1 MISPGQKA
9 FARLTVANPL
19 PPGTLANPAPEEWRA
34 ELLGRIAAE
43 NAPATHPRR
52 RARRRTRLVLAAV
65 AALALLAVPSYG
77 VARDVI
83 DWVRGEPAPKSV
95 VDEFG
100 TYAPEL
106 GYQPDSGGAVLVAV
120 DEGDVRL
127 YSTKN
132 DKGSYCL
139 LLRAPG
145 RPSGDG
151 GTCIQPKWAAEPL
164 IAGTLG
170 ATGGDDE
177 SSTHFIGGRSDHPD
191 ARSIR
196 FADPDGHTISRPI
209 GFDGFFVASVR
220 VPRSACGAGD
230 WRPTFVVLDAN
241 GDEVAKAA
249 ITLLFSYPAQRVC
262 SFVPPHPPSV
272 GASRAP

>member
-1 MISPGQKA
+1 V
-9 FARLTVANPL
+9 LVA
-19 PPGTLANPAPEEWRA
+19 
-34 ELLGRIAAE
+34 
-43 NAPATHPRR
+43 
-52 RARRRTRLVLAAV
+52 VV
-65 AALALLAVPSYG
+65 ALALLAVPSFG

-83 DWVRGEPAPKSV
+83 DWVRGEPAPQSV

-100 TYAPEL
+100 TYAPQL

-170 ATGGDDE
+170 SAAGDDD
-177 SSTHFIGGRSDHPD
+177 SSTQFIGGRSDHPA

-196 FADPDGHTISRPI
+196 FTDPEGRTISRPI

-220 VPRSACGAGD
+220 VPWSVCGAGD
-230 WRPTFVVLDAN
+230 WRPTFIVLDAN
-241 GDEVAKAA
+241 GDEVARAP
-249 ITLLFSYPAQRVC
+249 ITLLFSYPSKGVC
-262 SFVPPHPPSV
+262 GSVPPHPPSV
-272 GASRAP
+272 GARQDP

>member
-9 FARLTVANPL
+9 FARLSAANPL
-19 PPGTLANPAPEEWRA
+19 PLGTQPAPQEWRA

-43 NAPATHPRR
+43 DAPATHPRR
-52 RARRRTRLVLAAV
+52 RARRRKRLVLAGV
-65 AALALLAVPSYG
+65 AALALLAIPSYG
-77 VARDVI
+77 VARDMI
-83 DWVRGEPAPKSV
+83 DWVRGEPAPQSV

-100 TYAPEL
+100 TYAAQL

-120 DEGDVRL
+120 DEGHVRL

-151 GTCIQPKWAAEPL
+151 GTCIQPTWAAEPL

-170 ATGGDDE
+170 SSAGDDD
-177 SSTHFIGGRSDHPD
+177 SSTQFIGGRTDHPA

-196 FADPDGHTISRPI
+196 FTDPDGQTISRPI
-209 GFDGFFVASVR
+209 GFDGFFVVSVR

-230 WRPTFVVLDAN
+230 WRPTFVVLDAT
-241 GDEVAKAA
+241 GDVVARAA

-272 GASRAP
+272 GAPREP

>member
-9 FARLTVANPL
+9 FARLTAANPL
-19 PPGTLANPAPEEWRA
+19 PPNTQADPAAEEWRA

-43 NAPATHPRR
+43 DAPSTHTRR
-52 RARRRTRLVLAAV
+52 RARRRTRLVFVAI
-65 AALALLAVPSYG
+65 AALALLALPSYG
-77 VARDVI
+77 IARDVI
-83 DWVRGEPAPKSV
+83 DWVRGEPAPQSV

-100 TYAPEL
+100 TYTPQL

-120 DEGDVRL
+120 DAGHVRL

-151 GTCIQPKWAAEPL
+151 GTCIQSTWAAEPL

-170 ATGGDDE
+170 TTGGDTE

-196 FADPDGHTISRPI
+196 FTDPDGQTISRPI

-230 WRPTFVVLDAN
+230 WRPTFVVLDAT

-272 GASRAP
+272 GAPREP

>member
-9 FARLTVANPL
+9 FARLSAANPL
-19 PPGTLANPAPEEWRA
+19 PSGAQTNRVPQGWRA
-34 ELLGRIAAE
+34 ELLERIGAE
-43 NAPATHPRR
+43 APPA
-52 RARRRTRLVLAAV
+52 RARKRARPRTRLVLIVIAV
-65 AALALLAVPSYG
+65 VALLAVPSYG

-83 DWVRGEPAPKSV
+83 AWVRGEPAPQSV

-100 TYAPEL
+100 TYAPQL

-120 DEGDVRL
+120 DEGAVRL

-151 GTCIQPKWAAEPL
+151 GTCIRPEWAAEPL

-177 SSTHFIGGRSDHPD
+177 SSTQFIGGRSDHPD
-191 ARSIR
+191 ARSVR
-196 FADPDGHTISRPI
+196 FTDPDGHPISRPI
-209 GFDGFFVASVR
+209 GFDGFFVAAVQ

-230 WRPTFVVLDAN
+230 WRPTFVVLDEN
-241 GDEVAKAA
+241 GDEVARAP
-249 ITLLFSYPAQRVC
+249 ITLLFSYPTQRVC

-272 GASRAP
+272 GAPQGP